1 MRKNNN
7 QRYME
12 ASASKNDKS
21 FSGQKSEDLAIIIRQ
36 KIQESSIRQSQNI
49 TMLSNEENEL
59 EEISPSYYNIQ
70 NQRF

>member
-1 MRKNNN
+1 MRKNNK
-7 QRYME
+7 RYME
-12 ASASKNDKS
+12 ATPSKD
-21 FSGQKSEDLAIIIRQ
+21 FSGEKSEDLAIIIRQ

>member
-7 QRYME
+7 KRYAE
-12 ASASKNDKS
+12 ASPSNN
-21 FSGQKSEDLAIIIRQ
+21 FSGEKSEDLAIIIRQ

-49 TMLSNEENEL
+49 TMLSNEENDL